1 MYDRKWIAALVLGLL
16 CCSATAYAD
25 SVYLEGGQGFH
36 YSSDSQAVFLCYQMD
51 SSPLWLLNTYYA
63 VALGSWNGPEDNNA
77 LILAKG
83 LWIDLDGEVYFTV
96 EPGAAYLGR
105 TTDNL
110 GTRLQF
116 AFRSALGM
124 RVENCDVS
132 IGYKH
137 FSNGK
142 GVFRWTDTP
151 NHGEN
156 FITLQIVYLL

>member
-1 MYDRKWIAALVLGLL
+1 MWIAVLVLGLL
-16 CCSATAYAD
+16 CCSSPAD
-25 SVYLEGGQGFH
+25 ADGIHLEGGQGFY
-36 YSSDSQAVFLCYQMD
+36 YSSESQAVFLSYQRD
-51 SSPLWLLNTYYA
+51 SSPLWLLNTYQS
-63 VALGSWNGPEDNNA
+63 VAIGSWNGPESNNA
-77 LILAKG
+77 LVLAEG
-83 LWIDLDGEVYFTV
+83 LWISLDGQSYLTV
-96 EPGAAYLGR
+96 EPGVAYLGR

-110 GTRLQF
+110 GTRLEF
-116 AFRSALGM
+116 AFRSALGI
-124 RVENCDVS
+124 RAEKYDVS